1 MKKFFEYART
11 HFWSG
16 VLIGALLVGI
26 GFLAGCMLPV
36 ALGINL
42 LVQFAMSLVGG
53 YLIGNSLFKT
63 YKTK

>member
-1 MKKFFEYART
+1 MKNFFEFART

-16 VLIGALLVGI
+16 VLIGVFLVGI
-26 GFLAGCMLPV
+26 GFLAGCMLPA

-42 LVQFAMSLVGG
+42 LVQFAISGVGG

-63 YKTK
+63 YKNK